1 MKKIARA
8 RLKPM
13 KGAAAEYL
21 STQGRIKSLIQN
33 NSDDNFDF
41 VIDDDGKK
49 SVKSF
54 GVDNINPE
62 LVGETLDIINSEVKA
77 KFNEDGSIEI
87 VEGSNENRIMRFG
100 DFEKVYEA
108 LPRQHSIDQLKKLRK
123 LTKGIDIGDRVP
135 NMKQQGAN
143 IHFMRNPVD
152 SGIESYEDFE
162 KHNKGFI
169 PGWNSDHKMG
179 PFDGR
184 KSS

>member
-1 MKKIARA
+1 MKIARA

-13 KGAAAEYL
+13 GGVTEFISA
-21 STQGRIKSLIQN
+21 QGRIKSLLQKN
-33 NSDDNFDF
+33 TDENFDF
-41 VIDDDGKK
+41 VIDEKGNK
-49 SVKSF
+49 SVISF
-54 GVDNINPE
+54 GIDNINPE
-62 LVGETLDIINSEVKA
+62 LVGKTLDIINGGVKA
-77 KFNEDGSIEI
+77 KFNKDGSIEI
-87 VEGSNENRIMRFG
+87 IEGSNESRIMRFK
-100 DFEKVYEA
+100 DFEKVYES
-108 LPRQHSIDQLKKLRK
+108 LPRQHTIDQLKKLRK

-143 IHFMRNPVD
+143 IHFMHNPVD

-169 PGWNSDHKMG
+169 PSWNSTHKMG